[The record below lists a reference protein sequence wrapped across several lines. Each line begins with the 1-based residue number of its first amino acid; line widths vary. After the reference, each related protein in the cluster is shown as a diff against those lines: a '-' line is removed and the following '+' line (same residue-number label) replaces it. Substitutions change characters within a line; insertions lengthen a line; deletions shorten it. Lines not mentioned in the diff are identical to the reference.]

1 MPGYEVD
8 RLTYEVH
15 ANNLGT
21 AVDHANE
28 PIRFYTNTA
37 ITDHFV
43 PTYTVAVDGEPV
55 VTRTEVL
62 NLIYQNTYKL
72 IKALKENELLRTNIS
87 EEDIMELLRE
97 E

>member
-1 MPGYEVD
+1 MPFHEFDLPFTIDTIPNTTTTPTVATTG
-8 RLTYEVH
+8 TYTTTYHGQPV
-15 ANNLGT
+15 
-21 AVDHANE
+21 
-28 PIRFYTNTA
+28 
-37 ITDHFV
+37 
-43 PTYTVAVDGEPV
+43 YTVAVDGEPV

-72 IKALKENELLRTNIS
+72 IKALKENELLRVDIS